1 MKNTADSGLSEVVS
15 VVLILTMLILTVAMI
30 ALIVLPIMGTN
41 AEQVH
46 NGDILLEF
54 AQMKADVDTVWLS
67 NSTNI
72 TRQAVFTLSPAGD
85 RTEVTIVPNLL
96 SLASFGTVMLTYDDT
111 ITYDVDTETY
121 ANVNIIYTTSN
132 MYAEDI
138 ELVYDGGNLSQ
149 NDQILLP
156 GSVSG
161 SERYIVVVNTAE
173 VAETSI
179 SGSGVVTLTYRLEQI
194 IDPAPGSSDLYHL
207 CVFSMELQ

>member
-96 SLASFGTVMLTYDDT
+96 SLASFGTVSLTFGT
-111 ITYDVDTETY
+111 THTPDVGPETY
-121 ANVNIIYTTSN
+121 AEVNIIYTSSN
-132 MYAEDI
+132 MYAEEI
-138 ELVYDGGNLSQ
+138 ELIYDGGTLIQ
-149 NDQILLP
+149 NGLVILP
-156 GSVSG
+156 GSYYDDT
-161 SERYIVVVNTAE
+161 ERYIVVVNTADVSE
-173 VAETSI
+173 GDI
-179 SGSGVVTLTYRLEQI
+179 GGSGVVTLTYRLEKI
-194 IDPAPGSSDLYHL
+194 VTSGSDHL
-207 CVFSMELQ
+207 CVFSMRLQ